1 MDARESLAFEA
12 VRQALRMNHEQLTD
26 LRSRRGIGA
35 DAIDELGQFF
45 EIKMVSAAEVPDT
58 ITLLPSEVER
68 AQIEPDFF
76 LAVVSGLDED
86 SGDLR
91 VRFIFDP
98 LNRLSI
104 QIRGEVTL
112 SGVRQADA
120 LEFIFHSKETSG

>member
-1 MDARESLAFEA
+1 
-12 VRQALRMNHEQLTD
+12 
-26 LRSRRGIGA
+26 
-35 DAIDELGQFF
+35 
-45 EIKMVSAAEVPDT
+45 MVSAAEVPDP
-58 ITLLPSEVER
+58 ITLLPSEVRR

-120 LEFIFHSKETSG
+120 LEFIFH